1 MVLRPVGDTEAAVIV
16 PVLDNPAAV
25 LRIACGIE
33 DAATDTVLDMLSAV
47 VRTACVDIGPPK
59 MTT

>member
-1 MVLRPVGDTEAAVIV
+1 VTV

-33 DAATDTVLDMLSAV
+33 DAATDTVLDKLSAV
-47 VRTACVDIGPPK
+47 LKTACVEIGPPK
-59 MTT
+59 MTA